1 MGEKGTVM
9 VDRLSRRAALG
20 LLVTGAAISAGCG
33 SQRSTTSTTTVTAP
47 ATASA
52 TAGARPQIADAAG
65 ALAELKAGN
74 ARFVGARM
82 QHPAQDPQHRVAL
95 SKGQDPF
102 AVVLSCSDS
111 RLPPEVIFDQG
122 LGDVF
127 VVRVAG
133 NIVDPALL
141 GSIEYAVGHL
151 HTPLVVVLGHQNC
164 GAVAATLEVLQTHN
178 EPHGD
183 IAALVSAIKPAVGV
197 AGSRPGDL
205 LDNTI
210 RANVEQSRD
219 QIIAS
224 PELKQ
229 PLDAGDL
236 NVVTA
241 YYSLNSG
248 EVEFT

>member
-1 MGEKGTVM
+1 MCSSSVSRATSSTPHCWAASSTPSAISIRHWWWCSGIRTAG
-9 VDRLSRRAALG
+9 RSRRRFEAL
-20 LLVTGAAISAGCG
+20 
-33 SQRSTTSTTTVTAP
+33 
-47 ATASA
+47 
-52 TAGARPQIADAAG
+52 
-65 ALAELKAGN
+65 
-74 ARFVGARM
+74 
-82 QHPAQDPQHRVAL
+82 H
-95 SKGQDPF
+95 
-102 AVVLSCSDS
+102 
-111 RLPPEVIFDQG
+111 
-122 LGDVF
+122 
-127 VVRVAG
+127 
-133 NIVDPALL
+133 
-141 GSIEYAVGHL
+141 
-151 HTPLVVVLGHQNC
+151 
-164 GAVAATLEVLQTHN
+164 THN

-183 IAALVSAIKPAVGV
+183 IAALVSAIKPAVAV

-205 LDNTI
+205 LYNTI

>member
-1 MGEKGTVM
+1 M
-9 VDRLSRRAALG
+9 VDGLSRRAALG
-20 LLVTGAAISAGCG
+20 VLATGAAVAAGCG
-33 SQRSTTSTTTVTAP
+33 AQRSTTSTTTVTEP
-47 ATASA
+47 ATVAMPTQS
-52 TAGARPQIADAAG
+52 ARPQIADAAG

-74 ARFVGARM
+74 ARFVDARM
-82 QHPAQDPQHRVAL
+82 EHPAQDPQHRLAL

-122 LGDVF
+122 LGDLF

-151 HTPLVVVLGHQNC
+151 HTPLVLVLGHQNC
-164 GAVAATLEVLQTHN
+164 GAVAATLEALQTHT

-224 PELKQ
+224 PELKL